1 MLLQPKHLLLHILL
15 NFTKEKSI
23 LFNKISYIRLLGF
36 NDKGRIYLN
45 KIKKDVNLP
54 IISKITR
61 EKDPMLSYEI
71 ETTKIYGLVYNNIEE
86 LLDKEFQNKL
96 FKEDL

>member
-1 MLLQPKHLLLHILL
+1 MLLHILL
-15 NFTKEKSI
+15 NFTNERSN
-23 LFNKISYIRLLGF
+23 LFNNISYIRLLGF

-45 KIKKDVNLP
+45 KIKKEIDIP

-61 EKDPMLSYEI
+61 EKDDMLEYEL
-71 ETTKIYGLVYNNIEE
+71 ETTKIYGLVYDNIDE

-96 FKEDL
+96 YKEDL